1 MKLMVDARY
10 TRIGFHDGISRY
22 TASLL
27 GALKT
32 LIDTGDEAA
41 TDLDLTMIISDDRQ
55 LDMLP
60 DLPHVKICSPTGPL
74 EPTASLQLNKYAPD
88 VVFSPM
94 QTIGSTGR
102 KFKLILT
109 LHDLIYYSHPT
120 PPGFLPAPVRVGW
133 RLFHKTYTP
142 QRFLLNHGDAVV
154 TVSESTASLIR
165 EHELTTKPLF
175 VVPNAP
181 QPGSVVSR
189 QTALERATTREE
201 QPVKHLVYMGSF
213 MPYKNVE
220 TLLLA
225 MRSLPDYRL
234 HLLSKMPP
242 QRLVQLTDERLI
254 GENVEVHN
262 GVSDEEYQQLL
273 RRAHA
278 LVTASREEGYGLPV
292 VEAQAAGCPAVISDI
307 PIFREIAPHAVFAPV
322 DGAPEAHAADWVK
335 AIRSLED
342 PAVRERVI
350 IDGLSDVRRY
360 SWRDS
365 ALKLLKVVRGL

>member
-41 TDLDLTMIISDDRQ
+41 ADLDLTMIISDDRQ

-154 TVSESTASLIR
+154 TVSES
-165 EHELTTKPLF
+165 
-175 VVPNAP
+175 
-181 QPGSVVSR
+181 
-189 QTALERATTREE
+189 
-201 QPVKHLVYMGSF
+201 
-213 MPYKNVE
+213 
-220 TLLLA
+220 
-225 MRSLPDYRL
+225 
-234 HLLSKMPP
+234 
-242 QRLVQLTDERLI
+242 
-254 GENVEVHN
+254 
-262 GVSDEEYQQLL
+262 
-273 RRAHA
+273 
-278 LVTASREEGYGLPV
+278 
-292 VEAQAAGCPAVISDI
+292 
-307 PIFREIAPHAVFAPV
+307 
-322 DGAPEAHAADWVK
+322 
-335 AIRSLED
+335 
-342 PAVRERVI
+342 
-350 IDGLSDVRRY
+350 
-360 SWRDS
+360 
-365 ALKLLKVVRGL
+365 

>member
-1 MKLMVDARY
+1 
-10 TRIGFHDGISRY
+10 
-22 TASLL
+22 
-27 GALKT
+27 
-32 LIDTGDEAA
+32 
-41 TDLDLTMIISDDRQ
+41 
-55 LDMLP
+55 
-60 DLPHVKICSPTGPL
+60 
-74 EPTASLQLNKYAPD
+74 
-88 VVFSPM
+88 
-94 QTIGSTGR
+94 
-102 KFKLILT
+102 
-109 LHDLIYYSHPT
+109 
-120 PPGFLPAPVRVGW
+120 
-133 RLFHKTYTP
+133 
-142 QRFLLNHGDAVV
+142 
-154 TVSESTASLIR
+154 
-165 EHELTTKPLF
+165 
-175 VVPNAP
+175 
-181 QPGSVVSR
+181 
-189 QTALERATTREE
+189 
-201 QPVKHLVYMGSF
+201 MGSF

-322 DGAPEAHAADWVK
+322 DGAPEAHTADWVK

-365 ALKLLKVVRGL
+365 ALKLLEVVRGL